1 MTKSSPE
8 KINHC
13 VKMRNSSANHLAVLT
28 EAKDVGFC
36 SRYGFEAFEAQLI
49 IFSIHCQS
57 SVFLWRGRV
66 WYYNAVGIGFGIR
79 LAVT

>member
-1 MTKSSPE
+1 MG
-8 KINHC
+8 
-13 VKMRNSSANHLAVLT
+13 NSSANHLVVLA
-28 EAKDVGFC
+28 EAKDIGFW
-36 SRYGFEAFEAQLI
+36 SRCAFEAQLI
-49 IFSIHCQS
+49 IFPICCQS